1 MLDAEIRGHPMAASA
16 QEGES
21 VTSPHDARRAR
32 GAALQPHLHARLLA
46 ASRGLPSD
54 DDLQGLLGHL
64 LRTVGAGAGLVRL
77 LLALPGDGGLEV
89 RAAFPGPVVSLDDHA
104 RIADLVREVVAS
116 RSTLRVAAGPGRGSP
131 SSSAMVAVPLVND
144 GDAVGALVGLG
155 GGSDSLGEADE
166 VALEAMTVLLMPRLL
181 AERQLELARE
191 LDRLRS
197 DFISRISHE
206 LRTPL
211 TIING
216 FAGTLGAHEETLT
229 AEQRHGML
237 DRIVTA
243 SLRLEHLVEEV
254 LSLASVEAGLAEPK
268 PVTVP
273 VRDVVDLTVHNA
285 QGADRVTVRG
295 PESLKVRTDPDVARH
310 VLGPVVENALQHGE
324 KVLIEIEAAGDAVRI
339 VVTDDGP
346 GVPAELAALVFE
358 RFVRGDDRSPGM
370 GLGLAIAR
378 RMGET
383 IGARLWAEEAS
394 VGARFVVELPSLG

>member
-1 MLDAEIRGHPMAASA
+1 MAASA

-21 VTSPHDARRAR
+21 VTSLHDARQAR
-32 GAALQPHLHARLLA
+32 GAALQPDLHARLLA

-64 LRTVGAGAGLVRL
+64 LRTVGAGSGLARL
-77 LLALPGDGGLEV
+77 LLTLPGEGGLEV

-104 RIADLVREVVAS
+104 RIADLVRGAVTS
-116 RSTLRVAAGPGRGSP
+116 GRTLRVDAETGRGADA
-131 SSSAMVAVPLVND
+131 SSAMV
-144 GDAVGALVGLG
+144 GLG
-155 GGSDSLGEADE
+155 GVESSLDESDE
-166 VALEAMTVLLMPRLL
+166 VVLEAMTVLLMPRLL
-181 AERQLELARE
+181 AERQLDLARE

-254 LSLASVEAGLAEPK
+254 LSLASVEAGLAEPR

-285 QGADRVTVRG
+285 RGADRVTVRG
-295 PESLKVRTDPDVARH
+295 PESLKVRTDPDVARN

-324 KVLIEIEAAGDAVRI
+324 KVLIEIEAVGDAVRI

-383 IGARLWAEEAS
+383 IGARLWAEEAR
-394 VGARFVVELPSLG
+394 VGARFVVELPSLV

>member
-1 MLDAEIRGHPMAASA
+1 
-16 QEGES
+16 
-21 VTSPHDARRAR
+21 VTSLHDAGGAR
-32 GAALQPHLHARLLA
+32 GAALQPDLHARLLA
-46 ASRGLPSD
+46 ASRSLPSD

-64 LRTVGAGAGLVRL
+64 LRTVGAGAGLARL
-77 LLALPGDGGLEV
+77 LLTLPGEAGLEV
-89 RAAFPGPVVSLDDHA
+89 RAAFPGPVVSLDDHT
-104 RIADLVREVVAS
+104 RIADLVREAVTS
-116 RSTLRVAAGPGRGSP
+116 RRTLRVGAAPGPTTAP
-131 SSSAMVAVPLVND
+131 STMVAVPLIND
-144 GDAVGALVGLG
+144 GVAMGVLVGLG
-155 GGSDSLGEADE
+155 GEHDLGESDE

-285 QGADRVTVRG
+285 QGTDRVTVRG

-324 KVLIEIEAAGDAVRI
+324 HVLVEFEAVGDAVRI

-383 IGARLWAEEAS
+383 IGARLWAEES
-394 VGARFVVELPSLG
+394 SGGARFVVELPSLG

>member
-1 MLDAEIRGHPMAASA
+1 MLEAMRGHSDRRLRPG
-16 QEGES
+16 EGAS
-21 VTSPHDARRAR
+21 VTSLHDARRAR
-32 GAALQPHLHARLLA
+32 GAALPPDLHARLLE

-64 LRTVGAGAGLVRL
+64 LRTVGAGAGICRL
-77 LLALPGDGGLEV
+77 LLTLPGEGGLEV

-104 RIADLVREVVAS
+104 RIAELVNEVVTS
-116 RSTLRVAAGPGRGSP
+116 LRTVRIGATTGGGQRTP
-131 SSSAMVAVPLVND
+131 SAMVAVPLVSD
-144 GDAVGALVGLG
+144 GDAVGVLVGLG
-155 GGSDSLGEADE
+155 CGEAPLGEPDE
-166 VALEAMTVLLMPRLL
+166 VVLEAMTVLLMPRLL
-181 AERQLELARE
+181 AERQLQLARE

-216 FAGTLGAHEETLT
+216 FAGTLGAHEEALT

-254 LSLASVEAGLAEPK
+254 LSLASVEAGLAEPR

-285 QGADRVTVRG
+285 QGTDRVTVRG
-295 PESLKVRTDPDVARH
+295 PESLKVRTDPDVARN

-324 KVLIEIEAAGDAVRI
+324 KVLVEFEAVGDAVRI
-339 VVTDDGP
+339 AVTDDGP
-346 GVPAELAALVFE
+346 GVPAELASLVFE

-394 VGARFVVELPSLG
+394 VGARFVVELPSLP